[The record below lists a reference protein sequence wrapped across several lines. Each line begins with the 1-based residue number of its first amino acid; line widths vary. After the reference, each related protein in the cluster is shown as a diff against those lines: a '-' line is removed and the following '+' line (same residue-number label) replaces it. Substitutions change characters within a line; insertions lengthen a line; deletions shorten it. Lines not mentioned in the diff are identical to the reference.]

1 MAKDHSTGKNRP
13 IKTLKDNQALSTP
26 CQTCGILARTMDT
39 TALAQT
45 GFNDLGALCQAIR
58 CTCDQQTNPYHLAGI
73 GQYLADD
80 WINTL
85 DGELEMLK
93 ALRRVRQ

>member
-1 MAKDHSTGKNRP
+1 MAKDHSTDKKRP
-13 IKTLKDNQALSTP
+13 IKTLKDNQASSSP
-26 CQTCGILARTMDT
+26 CQTCAIFARARDT
-39 TALAQT
+39 TELAQS

-58 CTCDQQTNPYHLAGI
+58 CTCDQHTHPYQLAGV

-85 DGELEMLK
+85 DGELETLAAM
-93 ALRRVRQ
+93 RRTQ